1 MNRLS
6 SPTLKH
12 YVARYKMDKALL
24 EKHPENK
31 ELLKKRIER
40 HKQDIV
46 DYVTSER
53 FEIQL
58 NYLNLQK
65 CGFIGD
71 INYGCKRN

>member
-58 NYLNLQK
+58 NYLNL
-65 CGFIGD
+65 
-71 INYGCKRN
+71 